1 MTAVGWGR
9 RFRQDFRL
17 PQNLVHIALL
27 YFHYKRQPENHISVF
42 RLPFVA
48 RQNHTNTSRLCG
60 FATHAVCQS
69 STKVRVRACGTSP
82 TRRLIGISDLSRYS
96 CSHHPH
102 SKHKGSL
109 KTVFPT
115 FRLPHSRQTTSVLSH
130 NHYPAP
136 RPQETH
142 SPPHQAHDSGRAVQK
157 SPCQSPPHSAPTPR
171 LCSPHKHRLACQK

>member
-1 MTAVGWGR
+1 MTVAGWVW
-9 RFRQDFRL
+9 RFRQGFRL

-48 RQNHTNTSRLCG
+48 RQNHTNTNRACG

-82 TRRLIGISDLSRYS
+82 THRLIGISDLSRYS